1 MVSIPELIL
10 VSCCEGIGAC
20 RDLEETAALLT
31 PAIPRCS
38 GHRERSIKFPCSPAD
53 PFFVGRLFSH
63 IAYSVCLPLA
73 CAAASL
79 AWESAEDNKPPAE
92 LQAMDESM
100 LAWEAQGPC
109 IKAAITALVVT
120 SETIARRKEAL
131 RYLGTIIA
139 VARKKD
145 GKVPPWL
152 YELVTQADSASLQG
166 CTEVAKRVYL
176 SSETS
181 SPGQATPDQPAGTPT
196 SSKK

>member
-1 MVSIPELIL
+1 
-10 VSCCEGIGAC
+10 
-20 RDLEETAALLT
+20 
-31 PAIPRCS
+31 
-38 GHRERSIKFPCSPAD
+38 
-53 PFFVGRLFSH
+53 
-63 IAYSVCLPLA
+63 
-73 CAAASL
+73 
-79 AWESAEDNKPPAE
+79 
-92 LQAMDESM
+92 MDEPM

-152 YELVTQADSASLQG
+152 YELAAQADSASLQG
-166 CTEVAKRVYL
+166 CNEVAKRIYQ

-181 SPGQATPDQPAGTPT
+181 PPGQATPEQPAGTPMPA